1 MRIQISTLRRLLH
14 TSSAPTPNPL
24 PLLDPVSVSNT
35 ISSYS
40 NDPSR
45 AIDFFHYVERVHA
58 FSHDTRTFNAAIDVL
73 AKFFD
78 FDRAWSLIARMPSP
92 STDTFRILFNR
103 YASARL
109 PSDAIHAYE
118 RAASEFG
125 LKREPLFTSL
135 VDALCE
141 HKHVIEAEELCFKRG
156 DFPVTTKSH
165 NMILRGYAK
174 LGWWHKCREFW
185 VDFEKGGILRDLHS
199 YSIYMDIV
207 IKSGKP
213 YMAVKLF
220 EEMIERGVRPDVVA
234 YNTVIQAVGVVDGP
248 DRSIRLFREMVDNG
262 YRPNVAT
269 YNTILKLL
277 CRAGRF
283 DEAYGF
289 LEGMRKDG
297 VEPNVI
303 TYHSFF
309 KYLMKPKEVMGLFDR
324 MVKSG
329 CQPRMDTYV
338 MLLRK
343 FGKLGF
349 LRLVM
354 DVWKAMEE
362 NGCSPDKFAYDCLI
376 DALVKKG
383 MLDMARRYDEE
394 MVAKGLSE
402 RPRKE
407 LGTSILGGECCY
419 EDHGVF

>member
-14 TSSAPTPNPL
+14 TSSAPTQTPL
-24 PLLDPVSVSNT
+24 RLLDPVSVSNT

-45 AIDFFHYVERVHA
+45 ALDFFHYVERVHA

-92 STDTFRILFNR
+92 SPDTFRILFNR

-125 LKREPLFTSL
+125 LKGEPLFTSL

-156 DFPVTTKSH
+156 DFPVTAKTH

-213 YMAVKLF
+213 CMAVKLF

-234 YNTVIQAVGVVDGP
+234 YNTVIQRLVCWTVPIARYGSIERWSTMGVARMWRHTMRFLSCCVGRGD
-248 DRSIRLFREMVDNG
+248 SMRLM
-262 YRPNVAT
+262 
-269 YNTILKLL
+269 
-277 CRAGRF
+277 
-283 DEAYGF
+283 
-289 LEGMRKDG
+289 
-297 VEPNVI
+297 
-303 TYHSFF
+303 
-309 KYLMKPKEVMGLFDR
+309 
-324 MVKSG
+324 
-329 CQPRMDTYV
+329 
-338 MLLRK
+338 
-343 FGKLGF
+343 GF
-349 LRLVM
+349 LR
-354 DVWKAMEE
+354 
-362 NGCSPDKFAYDCLI
+362 
-376 DALVKKG
+376 
-383 MLDMARRYDEE
+383 DEE
-394 MVAKGLSE
+394 GWGGAKCDYL
-402 RPRKE
+402 P
-407 LGTSILGGECCY
+407 
-419 EDHGVF
+419 